1 MAAQTTLRDYLV
13 WVALPD
19 GRVMP
24 AADFRLET
32 DHRGRHRMS
41 GLRYRAEWLGLPA
54 SYPLNP
60 VHAPLQ
66 ANPIEWATREVP
78 AVLDEVLPGR
88 WERAVQQRVWAGR
101 YDIDDLH
108 AVLGMPRSTWRVGA
122 IEVLPVDVEP
132 PSLESSLAFN
142 DIEGLAEEAERID
155 RHQLPEI
162 QALMRMQEGSSVGG
176 ARPKVLIEDGGAW
189 MVKFTRA
196 DDPFNHARVEHACLL
211 LAARAGIPVPESRIV
226 PAGRFEGLAIRRF
239 DVTDG
244 GGRLGLV
251 SANALL
257 KDADSQAD
265 PVHASYDDLAYLIR
279 KYSTRP
285 RRDLAQI
292 YAQMLFNEWIGNR
305 DDHLK
310 NFSFL
315 QGPGVFELSP
325 AYDLVPSE
333 GMGAYPQLDFGYAP
347 HLPRSGTD
355 QALAAAKAFQLTPA
369 EGRRIN
375 ERLANAFSAVTE
387 VMWHAGLSDSDRRFF
402 LMRSSNGRMSTDQ

>member
-1 MAAQTTLRDYLV
+1 MVATQAPLRDYVV

-19 GRVMP
+19 GRTIP

-32 DHRGRHRMS
+32 DHRGRHRVS
-41 GLRYRAEWLGLPA
+41 GLRYRAEWLRLPE

-60 VHAPLQ
+60 AHASLQ
-66 ANPIEWATREVP
+66 ADPAEWASRDIP

-88 WERAVQQRVWAGR
+88 WERAIQQRVWAGR

-108 AVLGMPRSTWRVGA
+108 AVLGAPRSTWRVGA
-122 IEVLPVDVEP
+122 IEILPVDVEP
-132 PSLESSLAFN
+132 PPLESSLTFD
-142 DIEGLAEEAERID
+142 DIGVLAEEAERVH
-155 RHQLPEI
+155 RHQSPEVR
-162 QALMRMQEGSSVGG
+162 ALARMQEGSSVGG
-176 ARPKVLIEDGGAW
+176 ARPKVLIDDDGAW
-189 MVKFTRA
+189 LMKFTRA

-211 LAARAGIPVPESRIV
+211 LAERAGIPVPESRII

-239 DVTDG
+239 DVTDT

-251 SANALL
+251 STNALL
-257 KDADSQAD
+257 KDPESQAD
-265 PVHASYDDLAYLIR
+265 PMHASYNDLADLIR

-292 YAQMLFNEWIGNR
+292 YTQMLFNECIGNR

-315 QGPGVFELSP
+315 QGPGVFEFSP

-333 GMGAYPQLDFGYAP
+333 GIGAYPQLNFAYAP
-347 HLPRSGTD
+347 RLPRPGTD
-355 QALAAAKAFQLTPA
+355 EALAAAKAFQLTPGEA
-369 EGRRIN
+369 RRIN
-375 ERLANAFSAVTE
+375 ERLREALSAIARIVKQ
-387 VMWHAGLSDSDRRFF
+387 AGLSGRDRRF
-402 LMRSSNGRMSTDQ
+402 LTINSS